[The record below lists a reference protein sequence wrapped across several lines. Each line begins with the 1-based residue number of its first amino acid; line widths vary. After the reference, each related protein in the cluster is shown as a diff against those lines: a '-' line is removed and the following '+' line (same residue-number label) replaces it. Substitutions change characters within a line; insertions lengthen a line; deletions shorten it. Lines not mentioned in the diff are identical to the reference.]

1 MEGGDGGEERAGT
14 IVEER
19 DRERQRSSASNF
31 IES

>member
-19 DRERQRSSASNF
+19 DRERQRF
-31 IES
+31 FRLELH